1 MISGGVP
8 RVESGIEFMASYQ
21 NFENRENSI
30 CTSEEPT
37 AFCFYTTRENK
48 VLDWSF
54 AYSNKDLITSFKS
67 LVNFR
72 KSDTYFVQ
80 EYMMNIKKFVKFY
93 DNNEGVMG
101 YTFVAPD
108 PFVGDLEKVLVLFNY
123 SNNEYNIEGFGGE
136 GWQKSFQYNLS
147 TKDGDVIKSKA
158 NSIYLSYKIMPQK
171 INQWILLAI
180 IIAIIG
186 GLYYFNIVMNKK
198 LVEQKGYDI
207 KDISKKY
214 RPFINVRKNRN
225 NIENKDENVNEENNQ
240 ETLSVEQ
247 DENDE
252 ELTKKN

>member
-1 MISGGVP
+1 MKRIAV
-8 RVESGIEFMASYQ
+8 
-21 NFENRENSI
+21 
-30 CTSEEPT
+30 
-37 AFCFYTTRENK
+37 
-48 VLDWSF
+48 
-54 AYSNKDLITSFKS
+54 
-67 LVNFR
+67 
-72 KSDTYFVQ
+72 
-80 EYMMNIKKFVKFY
+80 
-93 DNNEGVMG
+93 
-101 YTFVAPD
+101 
-108 PFVGDLEKVLVLFNY
+108 
-123 SNNEYNIEGFGGE
+123 
-136 GWQKSFQYNLS
+136 
-147 TKDGDVIKSKA
+147 
-158 NSIYLSYKIMPQK
+158 
-171 INQWILLAI
+171 ILLAI